1 MNEKT
6 FSDIVAE
13 NYTEIERNF
22 RSGLK
27 SKGYPWDE
35 DIMNDAFLSCY
46 NSLKDKKITKQ
57 YALKYYWV
65 SYINKLKTKLN
76 KSSLIDY
83 KEDMTEEFED
93 IETKKYD
100 STIDRIYD
108 IIITE
113 LQDHFG
119 VRKASIWEMYT
130 CQGMSS
136 KNIKASGLNCIN
148 NYAYFTKQIKRYI
161 KKHIVL
167 KNKELKELLIVRKEY

>member
-35 DIMNDAFLSCY
+35 DVMNDAFLSCY

-57 YALKYYWV
+57 DALKYYWV
-65 SYINKLKTKLN
+65 SYINKLKTKLH
-76 KSSLIDY
+76 KPSLIDY
-83 KEDMTEEFED
+83 KEDMAEEFDD
-93 IETKKYD
+93 IEVTKYD

-108 IIITE
+108 IIIGG
-113 LQDHFG
+113 LQDQYG

-130 CQGMSS
+130 CRGISAKEIKKM
-136 KNIKASGLNCIN
+136 NINCIEN
-148 NYAYFTKQIKRYI
+148 FSYFTKQMKRYI
-161 KKHIVL
+161 NKRIIPES
-167 KNKELKELLIVRKEY
+167 KELKELISLRKN